1 MGNLITKKKQYRQL
15 EFIPDDSQ
23 YQEFDDIDGLQKQID
38 FLKDTLKTLNEDFTY
53 IIKKLNKDLIK
64 LNSKYDTKS
73 KIIKELEEKMDVHDN
88 DLETLLNNDKVLNAR
103 INIIEEKVKYDDFV
117 NSTNNSEYLDT
128 N

>member
-1 MGNLITKKKQYRQL
+1 M
-15 EFIPDDSQ
+15 
-23 YQEFDDIDGLQKQID
+23 
-38 FLKDTLKTLNEDFTY
+38 KTLNEDFTY

>member
-15 EFIPDDSQ
+15 EFIHDDSQ

-38 FLKDTLKTLNEDFTY
+38 NLKDTLKTLNEDFTY

-64 LNSKYDTKS
+64 LNNKYDTKS
-73 KIIKELEEKMDVHDN
+73 VIIKELEEKMNVHDN